1 MDRPGEGGS
10 ELGLHAKVLFAN
22 VKHIFA
28 WRCLVRAGGAG
39 VWRSPTWRAFL
50 LASVGEA
57 GGGERERERERVKGR
72 EGGRER
78 EVARRGKVVRYHT

>member
-1 MDRPGEGGS
+1 MFVFFNSMDGPGEGGS

-39 VWRSPTWRAFL
+39 V
-50 LASVGEA
+50 
-57 GGGERERERERVKGR
+57 
-72 EGGRER
+72 
-78 EVARRGKVVRYHT
+78 